1 MTIFAPIDEAFDHLS
16 EEVEKN
22 LTSSSALLEQL
33 IMYHVV
39 PNKKIMISD
48 LEEEDMLV
56 KSVVGDSLRINTYL
70 KSKFYQVW
78 CVFEFDRVYIS
89 FSSSLVNS
97 LGFWFEFFRFQYC

>member
-78 CVFEFDRVYIS
+78 CVFS
-89 FSSSLVNS
+89 FENHQSDLKIIQLEKLNWEIDSI
-97 LGFWFEFFRFQYC
+97 

>member
-78 CVFEFDRVYIS
+78 CVFS
-89 FSSSLVNS
+89 FENHQSDLKKIQLEKLN
-97 LGFWFEFFRFQYC
+97 

>member
-22 LTSSSALLEQL
+22 LTSSSDLLEQL

-78 CVFEFDRVYIS
+78 WAICSR
-89 FSSSLVNS
+89 N
-97 LGFWFEFFRFQYC
+97 FQTVKLRLDIVEI